1 MASAGPSLH
10 ALGTLIGRIKLIVT
24 RLSKAVTPNPP
35 PPQGEDPLDEP
46 CEESGSVIGC
56 ENQTLGESVAVSGT
70 PLRLHYRSDRTPGRK
85 ATYTLDIPLSGATV
99 PATLKAI
106 DLIVS
111 VAGRQFMQS
120 FSAAINQRY
129 TFTWDGRDA
138 YGRLCRGSSRS
149 PFASATSTGRLSS
162 SRARRSSRA
171 FANLSRSGVVVSGDV
186 NRQEIIFWKEW
197 QSSLGPWD
205 ARTAGLGGWTLSG
218 HHAYDPAGKVLH
230 LGDGGRRSARSLPD
244 VITTV
249 AGDGTF
255 CFSGPCGDG
264 GLATKAQLT
273 VADIIAIGPDGSVYI
288 PDRDGSRI
296 RRVRPDGIITTI
308 VGGSGGGYS
317 GDGGP
322 ASAAKVASPQG
333 VAIGPDGSLYIAD
346 TGNNR
351 IRRVGLD
358 GIITTVAGNGT
369 TGTGGGSQNPP
380 GDGGPAT
387 QAEVF
392 QPRFIT
398 VGPDGSLYIAAP
410 AYRRIRQ
417 VSPDGVI
424 RTLAGTGQLCVVS
437 TSCGDGGLASQA
449 TFASPNGI
457 ALGPDGSLYIA
468 DTNGGRIRRIGPDGR
483 SSTVAGRIP
492 SSSGFAGDGGPAT
505 NALFNNL
512 KTVAVGPDGSLYTA
526 DENNNRVRQVGP
538 GGIITTIAGTGASTI
553 GGIFSGGDGGP
564 ATQAAILAPG
574 HAIVGPDGGL

>member
-1 MASAGPSLH
+1 MRRERFGHWLREPDAGRVGGRQRHAVETALPQRSYARTEGDLHLRHSPQRRDGTRDAESHRPHRERSGAAVHAIVLSRDKSALYIH
-10 ALGTLIGRIKLIVT
+10 LGRPGCVWAAVQGQQPVTVRIGYVYGAIKLQ
-24 RLSKAVTPNPP
+24 P
-35 PPQGEDPLDEP
+35 GE
-46 CEESGSVIGC
+46 G
-56 ENQTLGESVAVSGT
+56 
-70 PLRLHYRSDRTPGRK
+70 
-85 ATYTLDIPLSGATV
+85 
-99 PATLKAI
+99 
-106 DLIVS
+106 
-111 VAGRQFMQS
+111 
-120 FSAAINQRY
+120 
-129 TFTWDGRDA
+129 
-138 YGRLCRGSSRS
+138 
-149 PFASATSTGRLSS
+149 
-162 SRARRSSRA
+162 SSRA